1 MPQIQQL
8 ASDNP
13 PAARPYGL
21 RGHEH
26 GDLPV
31 DDPPPSDRPSESY
44 SAWRASAIYD
54 FGPSAQFYRR

>member
-44 SAWRASAIYD
+44 SARKDGA
-54 FGPSAQFYRR
+54 FFMP